1 MECTRRHVLITG
13 TSSGIGKATMAAA
26 AAAGFH
32 VFAGDRSS
40 EPAADIETDA
50 GLVSHLHL
58 DITVPADIAAAT
70 QVVAEH
76 VGEAGLDGL
85 ANVAGIGIPGPLE
98 IMPLSDLRA
107 SFEVDFFGQVA
118 LTQAMIPLLRKAHG
132 RIVFIGSIVDR
143 LTIPYFGAL
152 ASSKSAVAAV
162 SDTWRQELAPWGI
175 GVVLVEPGFISTG
188 ADKATKARI
197 DALLDNMSPSDAAL
211 YRDMFASATAAGYKT
226 QTSGSSPEGVADVI
240 VTSLTAKHPKD
251 HYLTGSKSH
260 LAAMVA
266 RLPQGVQDELKRRAF
281 DQPAPDSL

>member
-1 MECTRRHVLITG
+1 MQCTRRHVLITG

-32 VFAGDRSS
+32 VFAGDRSAES
-40 EPAADIETDA
+40 AADAEAGA
-50 GLVSHLHL
+50 GLISHIHL

-118 LTQAMIPLLRKAHG
+118 LTQAMIPLLRKARG

-197 DALLDNMSPSDAAL
+197 DAILDNMAPADAAL

-226 QTSGSSPEGVADVI
+226 QTSGSSPEGVAGVI
-240 VTSLTAKHPKD
+240 VTALTAKHPKD